1 MAKICEGGKKQRKNW
16 SVMWSVL
23 TSDQLLLYKETPTA
37 ASVVGRHDVMFVG
50 GAAEGHKH

>member
-1 MAKICEGGKKQRKNW
+1 MAKICDGGKKQRKNW

-37 ASVVGRHDVMFVG
+37 TSVVGWHDVMVVG
-50 GAAEGHKH
+50 GAAK

>member
-37 ASVVGRHDVMFVG
+37 TSVVGQHDVMVVG
-50 GAAEGHKH
+50 EDAERHKR